1 MLYDRFGR
9 GKHMDAAHKLY
20 KNSCLLFTSLA
31 LVLAAPAWA
40 QTPSLSLNTNT
51 VSLNQS
57 VLFGSVNVTSTG
69 AAITYMASISGL
81 SDNGGNGIWLKLT
94 SPATQTTPDAVGV
107 QINNTSGMVA
117 GNYTATV
124 TLTPSAPTGVAP
136 VSFTVNWANGGGGG
150 GGGNTIS
157 LSQNTLSLSA
167 ASGSGTSGSI
177 TVSTTS
183 ATNIQLGLTATP
195 TTCGNNWLSV
205 GSNTNTINNGTSAS
219 LTISASAAN
228 IANGTTCTGTVT
240 VSPSPGTPAS
250 IAVTFSVGGGGGGGV
265 LNVTPGS
272 FTFNFST
279 NGGFPSQ
286 ALTLTDSA
294 GATQVSATSNVPWLL
309 INNNATIIFAPGA
322 ALTASL
328 SAAAN
333 TLATGQYT
341 GTISFTDNLNNQAT
355 VSVTLNVNG
364 GSTGLTVNP
373 TSLSFSSAVSGPVQS
388 NNVTVISTTGGAF
401 TATPNMTWISATPS
415 VSNLASNTQGSV
427 QIVVTPGGLPA
438 ATYNGAVLISVGGQ
452 QQSVGITL
460 TIGSGGGGGGSGS
473 VAPNS
478 VTVSYQA
485 GTDPGFVSR
494 PDIVVTGTSGNW
506 SSTSSQP
513 WLSLSP
519 SGGATLPAQPTIA
532 VNPTGMA
539 AGNYSGTL
547 TITTPDGV
555 QTVTVTLAVS
565 SSAVLTSRPGSTVFY
580 YQTSGAI
587 PAGQSVFFSVSDISL
602 NASLDLT
609 GAVTANAPWISV
621 ATFQKSI
628 QVSVDPRGLTNGVNS
643 GTITLNPSGLGTYTF
658 PVVLVIN
665 NGAGGGG
672 STGPLSFS
680 PSSMTFTAATGSN
693 PPAQTLAVTANVQT
707 SFTVSSNQQW
717 LTVSASSATTPAN
730 LSVNVASSTLAA
742 GTYNGV
748 LSFTSGGT
756 TQNYSVTLTVSGSS
770 GGSGNVTVT
779 PTSLT
784 FTGQTP
790 AGTLPVQ
797 TFQVNSAS
805 GSSGVG
811 FTMTVTTSSGGGW
824 LTTSPAAGQ
833 SLTTPTTVSVTA
845 NGKGLD
851 PGTYQGNI
859 HIAPN
864 GGTAVDI
871 PVTMTLA
878 APASVS
884 ATPTSLSFTFR
895 GGGDTPAAQ
904 SISVSGAGS
913 ALAFTATATSNGN
926 WLQVTPAS
934 GTTPA
939 TLSASVNPTGL
950 SAGTYAGTIVV
961 AGSGSAT
968 GSTTINV
975 TLTVTA
981 PLPTITKLTNGAS
994 YATGNISPGLIF
1006 TLFGTDLGPA
1016 TPAGLQLDTNGKVA
1030 TTLSGVQ
1037 VTVAGIPAPLIY
1049 VSNTQISAVVPYELA
1064 QFTTASVLVKY
1075 LGQSSNGIS
1084 TNVATTMPGVFTL
1097 NASGTGPGAILNSN
1111 GSVNSPSA
1119 PAQRGDTIVV
1129 YLTGEGQTTP
1139 AGVTGK
1145 VTTVSST
1152 PPLTPAPLLPI
1163 AVLIDGQPANYT
1175 FAGEAPG
1182 FVSGVMQLNVVV
1194 PQAAGSGAK
1203 SITVSIGGRP
1213 SQSGVTVSIQ

>member
-1 MLYDRFGR
+1 
-9 GKHMDAAHKLY
+9 MDAAHKLY
-20 KNSCLLFTSLA
+20 KNSCLLFTSLTI
-31 LVLAAPAWA
+31 VLAAPAWA
-40 QTPSLSLNTNT
+40 QTPSLSLSTNT

-57 VLFGSVNVTSTG
+57 VLFGSVNVTSSG
-69 AAITYMASISGL
+69 AAITYAASISGL
-81 SDNGGNGIWLKLT
+81 TDNGGNGIWLKLT
-94 SPATQTTPDAVGV
+94 SPASQTTPATIGV

-117 GNYTATV
+117 GNYVATV
-124 TLTPSAPTGVAP
+124 TLTPSDPVGVAP
-136 VSFTVNWANGGGGG
+136 TSFTVNWANGGGGG

-167 ASGSGTSGSI
+167 ASGSSTSGSI

-195 TTCGNNWLSV
+195 TTCGNNWLSA
-205 GSNTNTINNGTSAS
+205 GQNTNTINNGTSAS
-219 LTISASAAN
+219 ITISASAAN

-240 VSPSPGTPAS
+240 VSPSPGTPANIS
-250 IAVTFSVGGGGGGGV
+250 VTFSVGGGGGGGA
-265 LNVTPGS
+265 LSVTPGS
-272 FTFNFST
+272 FTFNFTT
-279 NGGFPSQ
+279 NSSFPSQ
-286 ALTLTDSA
+286 ALTLTDSS
-294 GATQVSATSNVPWLL
+294 GAAQISATSNVSWLL
-309 INNNATIIFAPGA
+309 INNNTTIVVATGT

-333 TLATGQYT
+333 TLPTGQYT
-341 GTISFTDNLNNQAT
+341 GAITFTDNLNNQAT
-355 VSVTLNVNG
+355 VNVTLNVNGG

-373 TSLSFSSAVSGPVQS
+373 TSLSFSSAVGGSAQS
-388 NNVTVISTTGGAF
+388 NNLSVTSTTGGAF
-401 TATPNMTWISATPS
+401 TATPNVSWISATPN

-427 QIVVTPGGLPA
+427 QVVVTPGGLPA
-438 ATYNGAVLISVGGQ
+438 GTYNGAVLVSVGGQ
-452 QQSVGITL
+452 QQSVGVTL
-460 TIGSGGGGGGSGS
+460 TIGSGGGGTGSGS

-494 PDIVVTGTSGNW
+494 PDIVITGTSGNW

-519 SGGATLPAQPTIA
+519 SGGVTLPAQPTIA

-539 AGNYSGTL
+539 AGNYQGTL

-555 QTVTVTLAVS
+555 QTVAVTLAVS
-565 SSAVLTSRPGSTVFY
+565 ASAVLTSRPGSTIFY
-580 YQTSGAI
+580 YQTSGAV
-587 PAGQSVFFSVSDISL
+587 PAGQSVFFSVSDITL
-602 NASLDLT
+602 NAGLDLT

-643 GTITLNPSGLGTYTF
+643 GTITVAPSALGSFTL

-672 STGPLSFS
+672 STGPLSFN

-693 PPAQTLAVTANVQT
+693 PPSQTLSVTASVQ
-707 SFTVSSNQQW
+707 SNFTVSSNQQW
-717 LTVSASSATTPAN
+717 LTVSAASATTPAN
-730 LSVNVASSTLAA
+730 LSVNVTSSSLAA

-784 FTGQTP
+784 FSGQTP

-797 TFQVNSAS
+797 SFQVNSAS

-851 PGTYQGNI
+851 AGTYQGNI

-884 ATPTSLSFTFR
+884 ATPTSLTFSFR
-895 GGGDTPAAQ
+895 GGGATPAAQ

-913 ALAFTATATSNGN
+913 ALGFTAAATSTGN
-926 WLQVTPAS
+926 WLAVTPAS

-939 TLSASVNPTGL
+939 TLSATVNPAGL
-950 SAGTYAGTIVV
+950 SAGDYTGTITV
-961 AGSGSAT
+961 AGSGGAT
-968 GSTTINV
+968 GSTTISV
-975 TLTVTA
+975 SLKVTA

-994 YATGNISPGLIF
+994 YATGNISPGMIF

-1016 TPAGLQLDTNGKVA
+1016 TPAGLQLDTSGKVA

-1049 VSNTQISAVVPYELA
+1049 VSNTQVSAVVPYELA

-1075 LGQSSNGIS
+1075 LGQSSNGVS
-1084 TNVATTMPGVFTL
+1084 ANVATTMPGLFTL
-1097 NASGTGPGAILNSN
+1097 NASGTGPGAILNQN

-1119 PAQRGDTIVV
+1119 PAQRGDAIVV
-1129 YLTGEGQTTP
+1129 YLTGEGQTSP

-1145 VTTVSST
+1145 VTTVST
-1152 PPLTPAPLLPI
+1152 TLPLTPAPLLPI
-1163 AVLIDGQPANYT
+1163 AVLIDGQPANYS

-1182 FVSGVMQLNVVV
+1182 LVSGVMQLNVTV